1 MRDGAVRA
9 DSDWAHRRI
18 GLLLWG
24 LPLIAILASAFGPLA
39 PMTRGTIWALA
50 LLWAGAAC
58 ITNACRSGRLH
69 CYITGPFFVILG
81 LASLLYGAASCRWAP
96 RVGIGSGACSPSAP
110 RCSSCCPSGS
120 GGVTRSEENAADV
133 VVPEGEQIR
142 ETLADPDVVRRSVRM
157 TTARL
162 FS

>member
-69 CYITGPFFVILG
+69 CFITGPFFVILG
-81 LASLLYGAASCRWAP
+81 VASLLYGTGVLSLGTQGWLW
-96 RVGIGSGACSPSAP
+96 IGSVLALGAPLLIMLPERIWGRYSK
-110 RCSSCCPSGS
+110 REDCC
-120 GGVTRSEENAADV
+120 
-133 VVPEGEQIR
+133 
-142 ETLADPDVVRRSVRM
+142 
-157 TTARL
+157 
-162 FS
+162 

>member
-1 MRDGAVRA
+1 MRDGAVRVER
-9 DSDWAHRRI
+9 DWAHGRI

-24 LPLIAILASAFGPLA
+24 LLSVAILASAFGPVA

-81 LASLLYGAASCRWAP
+81 VASLLYGAGVLPLGARGWLW
-96 RVGIGSGACSPSAP
+96 IGAVLIMGKALLTIVPKDDTRADTKSAAARPSSPPPGKSGELQPQ
-110 RCSSCCPSGS
+110 
-120 GGVTRSEENAADV
+120 VTRL
-133 VVPEGEQIR
+133 PRG
-142 ETLADPDVVRRSVRM
+142 
-157 TTARL
+157 
-162 FS
+162 